1 MMMPALKVLVII
13 FLRLEFWFRESKNN
27 ERIRELEESGEREQ
41 CWLNRFGSVQFNRFK
56 ILEIKTKP
64 NRFFFRLFN
73 RCVRFFFLFWFFW
86 LMFFLFFQF
95 NRFFCFFVHPYYT
108 LIFCFKDLVP
118 CKLFI
123 PSIHHPRLSDKVRSA
138 IKFGMFFLV

>member
-1 MMMPALKVLVII
+1 MVMPVLKVLVII
-13 FLRLEFWFRESKNN
+13 FLRLQFWFRESKNN

-73 RCVRFFFLFWFFW
+73 RCVRFFFLFW
-86 LMFFLFFQF
+86 LI
-95 NRFFCFFVHPYYT
+95 FFCFFS
-108 LIFCFKDLVP
+108 LIDFSVFLP
-118 CKLFI
+118 TPTTHLFFVLRI
-123 PSIHHPRLSDKVRSA
+123 LYHVNSLYLPFIIHV
-138 IKFGMFFLV
+138 